1 MERCWVRHFG
11 VPRTL
16 WTDEGRGWCSD
27 EFANWTTQ
35 NDVTHEVSPGEAH
48 TRLSIVE
55 RRHQVLRKSVE
66 VFLHDMSL
74 TVDGIKRSL
83 VYVLPQLNSHP
94 SVAGFS
100 PAQWVL
106 GKQPALAGELL
117 GEHVNPRH
125 LQGDQA
131 FEEVLHNR
139 AMAKTAIIQAET
151 DRKLR
156 RALLFRWLGPAR
168 VLLREDDENGIPT
181 MYWIG
186 HKTQLL
192 RCAPHHVR
200 ADFRGGVENALEEV
214 EKAKVEVKELKS
226 RGVTR
231 YHDLNI
237 LNKASID
244 DVNTDEEFLEDDE
257 EVQEPPRQRPRL
269 TFEDDLPST
278 GLMDDD
284 CDYSPTTIGAPENV
298 PDPGGVGSGL
308 GLEEPTLLQPPVDVA
323 NLPVP
328 DTDDEHPEP
337 PVMELDSPVGESTVD
352 ALLDETEPSQEP
364 SAANTVVNTPTARQ
378 PSQPLPAPMVLDSI
392 TASYY
397 EPVHVEDFASRR
409 RRVDQQE
416 TMSVFGPARPRPPT
430 RAHGPYAPAG
440 GSDPPSGAAA
450 PQPPVNSELMVMDLD
465 PEGLP
470 EGWYID
476 EHGYFQTTSTPCDWW
491 EVRSG
496 CLIRHHVVPRRNL
509 YVLKKDP
516 KCPVD
521 LKCLDRI
528 RVTMMKDAHGNIGQM
543 HDCGDSAVQDWTS
556 TTWTGVTIFQ
566 INGETRREMAMVVRQ
581 PYRSAGQMVWL
592 DCRCLYNYLNP
603 ESYG

>member
-1 MERCWVRHFG
+1 MSILGTSKEIKLSKKFCTT
-11 VPRTL
+11 VP
-16 WTDEGRGWCSD
+16 W
-27 EFANWTTQ
+27 
-35 NDVTHEVSPGEAH
+35 P
-48 TRLSIVE
+48 
-55 RRHQVLRKSVE
+55 RR
-66 VFLHDMSL
+66 
-74 TVDGIKRSL
+74 
-83 VYVLPQLNSHP
+83 P
-94 SVAGFS
+94 SS
-100 PAQWVL
+100 
-106 GKQPALAGELL
+106 
-117 GEHVNPRH
+117 
-125 LQGDQA
+125 
-131 FEEVLHNR
+131 
-139 AMAKTAIIQAET
+139 
-151 DRKLR
+151 KLR
-156 RALLFRWLGPAR
+156 QIGSYDEHYCLDGLGPAR

-416 TMSVFGPARPRPPT
+416 TMSVFWSCSSQATYSCSWPLCSCWWFRPTFWCRSTSAT
-430 RAHGPYAPAG
+430 R
-440 GSDPPSGAAA
+440 
-450 PQPPVNSELMVMDLD
+450 Q
-465 PEGLP
+465 
-470 EGWYID
+470 
-476 EHGYFQTTSTPCDWW
+476 Q
-491 EVRSG
+491 
-496 CLIRHHVVPRRNL
+496 
-509 YVLKKDP
+509 
-516 KCPVD
+516 
-521 LKCLDRI
+521 
-528 RVTMMKDAHGNIGQM
+528 
-543 HDCGDSAVQDWTS
+543 
-556 TTWTGVTIFQ
+556 
-566 INGETRREMAMVVRQ
+566 
-581 PYRSAGQMVWL
+581 
-592 DCRCLYNYLNP
+592 
-603 ESYG
+603 